1 MARKEIGSILS
12 PNLSFFSIED
22 LPPPLDTVAA
32 LFQSF
37 VNHVYAKEIGR
48 LFETTRNEGGV
59 KKASD
64 RRG

>member
-48 LFETTRNEGGV
+48 LFVTTRNEGG
-59 KKASD
+59 
-64 RRG
+64 